1 MTLILKSDK
10 TATVSMGNVS
20 GIRGPQDWAMFFD
33 FENELYATKKAG
45 LLKQDYLLADVVEA
59 TRPNLNGAPIS
70 ISKGG
75 TEKTVAS
82 TTEIRTALLKNG
94 RFGLLAED
102 INQNFFLNSSA
113 PATQTV
119 LMLAAATKIVA
130 SCEGTGSLTITG
142 DIVGSPITVTS
153 NTPSIMTRL
162 SSSTA
167 CNLNITVNG
176 SLNHAQIELATGAQT
191 ATSKVTTTAT
201 SASRERELVKVKSS
215 LFNSIITNNSAL
227 TVLIQTMDYNPVVN
241 QAGASFCQ
249 YLSLVSGSSLKIMR
263 ESGIDSN
270 LKLTSRSYHYVG
282 STPSNPSQTLNG
294 TWTSQGRFVARN
306 QACTLDGDT
315 LRSAFNGVAENTLAI
330 NNPFPVDEIGF
341 GYGYNSPIGVN
352 GLRGIVTKLVVYD
365 RVLSQAEITELT
377 NSWQYA

>member
-10 TATVSMGNVS
+10 TATVSMGNVN

-102 INQNFFLNSSA
+102 NNQNFFLNSSA

-119 LMLAAATKIVA
+119 LMVAAATKIVA

-201 SASRERELVKVKSS
+201 STFRERELVKVKSS
-215 LFNSIITNNSAL
+215 LFNSIITNKSAL

-270 LKLTSRSYHYVG
+270 LKLTSRSYQYVG

-294 TWTSQGRFVARN
+294 TWTSQGRFIARN
-306 QACTLDGDT
+306 QACTLDAGV

-330 NNPFPVDEIGF
+330 NNPFSVDEIGF
-341 GYGYNSPIGVN
+341 GYGYSSPIGVN